1 MYSYNAEPL
10 WEKANAVGKEIHEL
24 TEGFMRKNNGILFF
38 LQKRAEELPQTIA
51 SAAGTTNATTPT
63 AHVDL
68 LRIAYKQAHDAEFLL
83 FLSLILYYLPSVRA
97 SALIHKVHEVKRMVV
112 AAIKNIRA
120 EA

>member
-1 MYSYNAEPL
+1 MYRYNAEPL
-10 WEKANAVGKEIHEL
+10 LLKANAVGKEIHEL

-51 SAAGTTNATTPT
+51 IAVGKTTTTQT
-63 AHVDL
+63 AYEDL

-112 AAIKNIRA
+112 AAIKNTRA